1 MHNKCKIRCTS
12 AGVASCWKILVAKT
26 CLLAL
31 KGEMDYKSS
40 RRFRT
45 NKLQNS
51 RDLIRLEVVLI
62 VRVKGTVKQSLYKP
76 GENLRVPGSKN

>member
-1 MHNKCKIRCTS
+1 
-12 AGVASCWKILVAKT
+12 
-26 CLLAL
+26 LLAL
-31 KGEMDYKSS
+31 KGEMIYKSS

-51 RDLIRLEVVLI
+51 MDLIPLEVAVI

-76 GENLRVPGSKN
+76 REVPGVPGSKK